1 MAAGSSSSPPP
12 PLRIV
17 IFPWLA
23 FGHLLPYLEL
33 AELLASRGHRVSF
46 VSTPGNV
53 ARLPPPRPAAR
64 VDLVSLPLPRVE
76 GLPDGA
82 ESTNTVPHDKFHLL
96 FQAFDGL
103 AAPFADFLAGACA
116 DERRRPDWVIV
127 DCLHHWAAAAAVEHK
142 VPPAMLLPS
151 AAYLATSE
159 MLHDESKRRPP
170 HTNHGAGVMS
180 IAQRFFSTLD
190 RCALAVIRS
199 CVEWEPEFLPQV
211 PPLLRKPVVPLGLL
225 PPSPDAGGEDD
236 GAAAVCWLDAQPP
249 SSLVYVAMGSEVPL
263 RVEQVHELALGL
275 ELAGTRFLWALR
287 KPASGG
293 GVSDDGDAGILPPGF
308 QERTQGQG
316 LVTMGWVPQV
326 RLLAHGAVGGFL
338 THCGQRS
345 LTEGLLF
352 GRPLVML
359 PIRGDQGPNAR
370 LMEGKKV
377 GLQVARDEKD
387 GSFDRHGVM
396 SAVRAVMVEEE
407 TRRVFVANARKAQEI
422 VADEELQD
430 RYMDQFVQK
439 LRSYTADDGGSAT
452 TSVAPPS
459 AAGI

>member
-46 VSTPGNV
+46 VSTPGN
-53 ARLPPPRPAAR
+53 
-64 VDLVSLPLPRVE
+64 
-76 GLPDGA
+76 
-82 ESTNTVPHDKFHLL
+82 
-96 FQAFDGL
+96 AFDGL
-103 AAPFADFLAGACA
+103 AAPFADFLAGGCA

-142 VPPAMLLPS
+142 VPSAMLLPS

-170 HTNHGAGVMS
+170 HTNHGAGGMS

-236 GAAAVCWLDAQPP
+236 GAAAVRWLDAQPP

-326 RLLAHGAVGGFL
+326 RLLAHGAVGGFSS
-338 THCGQRS
+338 CCRS
-345 LTEGLLF
+345 EG
-352 GRPLVML
+352 
-359 PIRGDQGPNAR
+359 IRARTR

-387 GSFDRHGVM
+387 GSFDRHGVA

-430 RYMDQFVQK
+430 SYMDQFVQK